1 MILRLLKPRTA
12 LQPLVWEA
20 ALEKDSATAVIRWGT
35 VGGKLQEIRH
45 SASEGKQGRSAH
57 EQVINEVKA
66 IAKRK
71 RDRDG
76 YVDANAASSE
86 PATDAVRVQEAPA
99 ADARPPQPMLAQV
112 YNAGLS
118 FKGLTLHA
126 QPKMDGLRCLAD
138 VRTGKLWS
146 RSRHEIVGLEHI
158 EKAVVAACAPLP
170 SNGTRFVDGEIFAPG
185 MDFQTISSLARR
197 VKNPHAQA
205 SELKLVLFDAVVPQ
219 GSFAARWDWL
229 QALAINAEVGLVDT
243 QPMADGAPEVVDALL
258 QAQLKLGFEGLMVR
272 ASSEDAESLYRPGAR
287 SRHLLKVKAFA
298 QEEYA
303 VVRANRHRET
313 DTLGSVTLALHG
325 EGGATFNAAPATT
338 AESKLEM
345 WTNRAEYESGRWVA
359 TVRFH
364 ELTRDGVPRFP
375 RIVGFRHRDDVG

>member
-1 MILRLLKPRTA
+1 MILRLLKPRAA

-35 VGGKLQEIRH
+35 VGGKLQEVRH

-76 YVDANAASSE
+76 YLDAPDASAPVE
-86 PATDAVRVQEAPA
+86 AEEAPA

-112 YNAGLS
+112 YNAGMS
-118 FKGLTLHA
+118 FEGLALHA

-158 EKAVVAACAPLP
+158 EKAVVAACAPLAT

-205 SELKLVLFDAVVPQ
+205 SQLKLVLFDAVVAS
-219 GSFAARWDWL
+219 GSFATRWAWL
-229 QALAINAEVGLVDT
+229 QALAVNAEVGLVDT
-243 QPMADGAPEVVDALL
+243 QPVANGAPEVVDALL

-272 ASSEDAESLYRPGAR
+272 ASSDDAESLYRPGAR

-313 DTLGSVTLALHG
+313 DTLGSVTLALPG
-325 EGGATFNAAPATT
+325 GGATFNATPATT

-345 WTNRAEYESGRWVA
+345 WANRAEYESGKWIA

-364 ELTRDGVPRFP
+364 ELTRDGIPRFP